1 MAFSS
6 PLAADP
12 GNELFL
18 SAEQKEEEPEGTRG
32 ALQVFL
38 RKRPLSEKEQQVRAE
53 YDALTVIPRK
63 PYCNEGVL
71 HNCQFQADLKTA
83 FITHIHY
90 GFDCVFPEDVSNEV
104 VYAQTAQP
112 LVQIAM
118 NGGMATMFMFGQ
130 TGHGLVQRALFSFFS
145 FRCHLFGEIAG
156 KSLQLIGQRTRS
168 DK

>member
-1 MAFSS
+1 M
-6 PLAADP
+6 
-12 GNELFL
+12 
-18 SAEQKEEEPEGTRG
+18 
-32 ALQVFL
+32 

-63 PYCNEGVL
+63 PYCNEVVL

-90 GFDCVFPEDVSNEV
+90 GFDCVFPEDVSNEL

-130 TGHGLVQRALFSFFS
+130 TGHNLVQRALCFSFS
-145 FRCHLFGEIAG
+145 PVPLSCVWGDCRQVPSVE
-156 KSLQLIGQRTRS
+156 RTTLEAVARPLP
-168 DK
+168 

>member
-1 MAFSS
+1 M
-6 PLAADP
+6 
-12 GNELFL
+12 
-18 SAEQKEEEPEGTRG
+18 EPEGTRG

-38 RKRPLSEKEQQVRAE
+38 RKRPRSEKEEQGRD

-63 PYCNEGVL
+63 PYCNEVVL

-130 TGHGLVQRALFSFFS
+130 TGHGLVQRALFSFFPVPL
-145 FRCHLFGEIAG
+145 LFVWGDCR
-156 KSLQLIGQRTRS
+156 SLQLDRTTDRIGQA
-168 DK
+168 DCGF